1 MKIKTKEFIDR
12 IVNLYNVVSSQTK
25 ISIDNIEQNSF
36 WHILPYLPD
45 EESKIATE
53 FNEFFCTLDLECA
66 DAEFE
71 NRDIDKNLIKN
82 IADKILEKINY
93 YKYFIEIDLS
103 QYSPILDMNI
113 KEYINIYTNV
123 KPDFSIELNSIVQDG
138 IKSFGLNDVT
148 IIDFIRQVS
157 IELKKSNILLFK
169 DSQCYKDIE
178 QSLRD
183 WEKDKTD
190 KLIFKYGKK

>member
-1 MKIKTKEFIDR
+1 MKIKSKELINQ
-12 IVNLYNVVSSQTK
+12 ISNLYNVISSNN
-25 ISIDNIEQNSF
+25 IGIDNLLNYNLDDIIDCVSQEEQ
-36 WHILPYLPD
+36 
-45 EESKIATE
+45 KICE
-53 FNEFFCTLDLECA
+53 NFNELFLKLDIEVGEAELE
-66 DAEFE
+66 DR
-71 NRDIDKNLIKN
+71 NINKNLIKDMAN
-82 IADKILEKINY
+82 KVLEKINY

-169 DSQCYKDIE
+169 DKLCYKDIE

-190 KLIFKYGKK
+190 KWIFKYGKK

>member
-25 ISIDNIEQNSF
+25 ISIDNIEQNDF

-66 DAEFE
+66 DAECE

-190 KLIFKYGKK
+190 KLIFKYGKN

>member
-25 ISIDNIEQNSF
+25 ISIDNIEQNNF